1 MSGFDL
7 LEVFLYIIP
16 IAEILLIHFFFK
28 PYLRYKNHF
37 RLSVTD
43 AVLPIILVGMHIL
56 SVRLLSFSI
65 LPYYLFFVCLSGLL
79 ITLYF
84 EKKLSKKPINKII
97 SVVLKLSFLVGFLSY
112 YGIVIARMI
121 QFIRG

>member
-7 LEVFLYIIP
+7 LETFLYVIP

-28 PYLRYKNHF
+28 PYLRYKDYF

-43 AVLPIILVGMHIL
+43 AVLPILLVGMHIL

-65 LPYYLFFVCLSGLL
+65 VPYFLFIICLSGLL
-79 ITLYF
+79 ITFYF
-84 EKKLSKKPINKII
+84 EKKPNKKPINKII

-112 YGIVIARMI
+112 YAIVIARMI
-121 QFIRG
+121 QFVRG